1 MPRNDRS
8 KLKIPRAVLN
18 VARDLD
24 NVEVCILV
32 KFPTRFDE
40 LLPPA
45 AVSRVLDLLSQ
56 PNLSSTVREA
66 LNKVG
71 LKDAN
76 PVGQIQEAWRQAR
89 GWVESVAQQVLHQ
102 TEASPAVINATGRL
116 FDARWSSLPC
126 DSVVVQSMA
135 AAAVSFQDQSLLE
148 KYAER
153 TAVES
158 TGAQAAATACN
169 ISALCGAFLNSKC
182 AVGGIVISRSDIV
195 RLPGSIDLR
204 HLLSGLTRVTE
215 VGAVNG
221 AGADEWKQALVSDSQ
236 LVVLVSPNNL
246 TSEEAGEQ
254 RAAALAAARSKGC
267 KVVEIL
273 FDAVLDEQASL
284 KYGLPLVSSRIVS
297 GIDLVLCPLDHLIGG
312 PTGAVAV
319 GRAELVTAI
328 RDKIHEQGLKLCG
341 PSAAGAAVA
350 LSTKSDTS
358 ATSSVMRMLLTNE
371 ENLKE
376 RARRIALQ
384 LNNSTYVET
393 ADAVTSENRLGP
405 SPWTQYRLIGHAVSL
420 VPRGGDAAALQ
431 SLLASGKLGPAIWTN
446 VENNRVLIELRW
458 VDPADDHLIVS
469 SLAETKSETEPDQA
483 NATAEATA

>member
-1 MPRNDRS
+1 M
-8 KLKIPRAVLN
+8 
-18 VARDLD
+18 
-24 NVEVCILV
+24 V

-135 AAAVSFQDQSLLE
+135 AAAVSFQDQNLLE

-158 TGAQAAATACN
+158 TGAQAAATACS
-169 ISALCGAFLNSKC
+169 ISALCGAFLSSKC
-182 AVGGIVISRSDIV
+182 AAGGIVISRSDIV

-221 AGADEWKQALVSDSQ
+221 AGADEWKQALISDSQ

-254 RAAALAAARSKGC
+254 RTAALAAARSKGC

-273 FDAVLDEQASL
+273 FDAVLDEQKSLFEVWIASGIEP
-284 KYGLPLVSSRIVS
+284 YPVR
-297 GIDLVLCPLDHLIGG
+297 IDLVLCPLDHLIGG

-319 GRAELVTAI
+319 GRAEMVTAI

-350 LSTKSDTS
+350 LGTKSDTS
-358 ATSSVMRMLLTNE
+358 AASSVMRMLLTNE
-371 ENLKE
+371 ENLKD

-384 LNNSTYVET
+384 LNNSTYIET
-393 ADAVTSENRLGP
+393 AEAVTSENRLGP

-431 SLLASGKLGPAIWTN
+431 SLLASGKLGPAIWSN
-446 VENNRVLIELRW
+446 VENNRVMFELRW

-469 SLAETKSETEPDQA
+469 SLAETKPETEPDQA
-483 NATAEATA
+483 DAKAEANT